1 MGGLRRTGRGADGE
15 SLTALPVHAIEEL
28 THLEKQLGGRRALV
42 TALTFAPLNKDGRYI
57 LGLLGDPEYR
67 DTSLAEICRM
77 GRLLPGQLIDHLAKG
92 TQLRARLLA
101 QHAISNGQLAVVAEV
116 MKRGATYEDDCTSCN
131 GTGSATP
138 DPTPEV
144 PNPKPVACAVCLGH
158 GKLRFDADP
167 DCRDKA
173 LEMAGLIG
181 KGGGGISIVN
191 QQLNVQP
198 GSQGNGSYERMQ
210 EALDEVLYG
219 QVVEA
224 ETVPDPVPG
233 EPDGPD
239 PA

>member
-1 MGGLRRTGRGADGE
+1 MSRRGRGADGE
-15 SLTALPVHAIEEL
+15 SLAALPVHAIEEL

-57 LGLLGDPEYR
+57 LGLLGDPEYAQ
-67 DTSLAEICRM
+67 TPLAEICRM
-77 GRLLPGQLIDHLAKG
+77 GKLLPGQLIDQLAKG

-101 QHAISNGQLAVVAEV
+101 QQAISSGQLAVVAEV
-116 MKRGATYEDDCTSCN
+116 MKRGATYEDDCTACA

-138 DPTPEV
+138 DPTPEH
-144 PNPKPVACAVCLGH
+144 PNPEPVPCAVCLGH

-173 LEMAGLIG
+173 LEMAGLTG
-181 KGGGGISIVN
+181 KGSGGISIVN
-191 QQLNVQP
+191 QQLNVNP
-198 GSQGNGSYERMQ
+198 GAQSGGGYERMQ

-219 QVVEA
+219 RGVIEA
-224 ETVPDPVPG
+224 ETLSTPEEAG
-233 EPDGPD
+233 ETDGSD